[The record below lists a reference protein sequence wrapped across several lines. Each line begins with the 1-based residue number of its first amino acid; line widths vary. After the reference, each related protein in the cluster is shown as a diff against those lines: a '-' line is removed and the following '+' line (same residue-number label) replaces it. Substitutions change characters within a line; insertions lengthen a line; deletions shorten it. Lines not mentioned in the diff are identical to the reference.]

1 MRVLIRL
8 FDANIDVHLVRL
20 LAEFNI
26 ISESAINREFPLT
39 TLGFLQLHLH
49 HGDRLNSCSWTV
61 L

>member
-8 FDANIDVHLVRL
+8 FDANIDVRLIRL

-39 TLGFLQLHLH
+39 TLVFF
-49 HGDRLNSCSWTV
+49 SCTYTTETA
-61 L
+61 